1 MTERVSIG
9 RSYREGSTVGLERC
23 PRDSG
28 TGCFGRCSMWR
39 GWKEPGGNIRNMAPE
54 RRTEPVVP
62 VRLRQVPPV
71 IAAGYA
77 VPVEVRFREG
87 RIKGSGNTALRVRL
101 LEERRDGSF
110 FMHTGTQVNFVGRS
124 RRMPDAGQ
132 EKRFPLPGRRILLRT
147 CVKNR
152 N

>member
-1 MTERVSIG
+1 MD
-9 RSYREGSTVGLERC
+9 LERC

-87 RIKGSGNTALRVRL
+87 RIKGSGNTAFRVRL

-110 FMHTGTQVNFVGRS
+110 FMHTPCRRS
-124 RRMPDAGQ
+124 VPLKRRM
-132 EKRFPLPGRRILLRT
+132 GRAEQGKDSPYLIAHGHQ
-147 CVKNR
+147 KEDE
-152 N
+152 

>member
-1 MTERVSIG
+1 MR
-9 RSYREGSTVGLERC
+9 
-23 PRDSG
+23 
-28 TGCFGRCSMWR
+28 R

-87 RIKGSGNTALRVRL
+87 RIKGSGNTAFRVRL

-110 FMHTGTQVNFVGRS
+110 FMHSPMQ
-124 RRMPDAGQ
+124 
-132 EKRFPLPGRRILLRT
+132 
-147 CVKNR
+147 KNTAADLCKK
-152 N
+152 